1 MYMRYLSLTSD
12 QFDEL
17 DAALHGTPC
26 NGQYFKRIQSVKLNA
41 QQYSLSTISRI
52 LDVHYNTVYR
62 WVRRYESEGID
73 GLRDQPKSGRPS
85 LLDETDRPSIEAWV
99 EEIPNQP
106 KTLLARIEQELGKT
120 ISRSTLKRTLK
131 QWGYSYHRARTSL
144 HSKRDET
151 AFSEK
156 KKNSKPSK
164 A

>member
-17 DAALHGTPC
+17 DAALHDAPC
-26 NGQYFKRIQSVKLNA
+26 HGQYFKRIQSVKLNG
-41 QQYSLSTISRI
+41 QQYSLPAISQI

-62 WVRRYESEGID
+62 WIRRYEAEGID
-73 GLRDQPKSGRPS
+73 GLLDQPKSGRPS
-85 LLDETDRPSIEAWV
+85 LLSEEDRPSIEAWV
-99 EEIPNQP
+99 EEMPNQP
-106 KTLLARIEQELGKT
+106 KTILARIEQELDKT

-144 HSKRDET
+144 HSKRDKT
-151 AFSEK
+151 AFAEK
-156 KKNSKPSK
+156 KKNSKSSK

>member
-1 MYMRYLSLTSD
+1 MKSLSLTSE

-17 DAALHGTPC
+17 DAALRGTPC
-26 NGQYFKRIQSVKLNA
+26 SGQYFKRIQSVKLNA
-41 QQYSLSTISRI
+41 QQYSISTISQI
-52 LDVHYNTVYR
+52 LDVPYNTVYR
-62 WVRRYESEGID
+62 WIGRYEAEGID

-85 LLDETDRPSIEAWV
+85 LLGEEDRPSIEVWV
-99 EEIPNQP
+99 EETPNQP
-106 KTLLARIEQELGKT
+106 KTILARIEQELDKT
-120 ISRSTLKRTLK
+120 ISRSTLKRALK

-151 AFSEK
+151 VFAEK